1 MQKLPTHS
9 VMFMHNAHLFT
20 GDAQQ
25 GSNAIIVQ
33 AIWNLRDSNK
43 AEHRMLVMLAPQ
55 MRTPLELSNDV
66 LVIDEALPDEKQLKE
81 IVETQCGHAR
91 LGAIE
96 SKADFKDMSAA
107 DVSKAVDALSGLSA
121 FAAEQTVAVSF
132 EKNGDGVGLNLDTVW
147 ERKKQAIEE
156 TRGLKVWKDGETLD
170 DVQGCD
176 NIKNFARQIIN
187 GKMPPRVI
195 VFIDEI
201 EKAGVGNTGDTSG
214 TNMDQEGV
222 LLVKMQDAKAQ
233 GIICVGPPGSAKS
246 MFSKAFG
253 NSAGIPT
260 IQMDMGAMKGSLVGQ
275 SEQYIRAA
283 MKVIDAVSQGR
294 ALYVATCN

>member
-1 MQKLPTHS
+1 MNKTTKQFIAARRVSVPLVIWKTPDAAATISAVKAIAKYPVFSWDIVRGIAAVNELSMGKVPVDQDGNSEGVGNPAGMLAVMQKLPTHS

-156 TRGLKVWKDGETLD
+156 TRGLK
-170 DVQGCD
+170 
-176 NIKNFARQIIN
+176 
-187 GKMPPRVI
+187 
-195 VFIDEI
+195 
-201 EKAGVGNTGDTSG
+201 
-214 TNMDQEGV
+214 
-222 LLVKMQDAKAQ
+222 
-233 GIICVGPPGSAKS
+233 
-246 MFSKAFG
+246 
-253 NSAGIPT
+253 
-260 IQMDMGAMKGSLVGQ
+260 
-275 SEQYIRAA
+275 
-283 MKVIDAVSQGR
+283 
-294 ALYVATCN
+294 